1 MPIANETVV
10 FKTIGSLE
18 LELNVYWREHS
29 RGEPVLLYFHGNG
42 SPVQGSRC
50 DILQHMYDGIS
61 KWKYALVSADYR
73 LAPQVSI
80 QEIFADVEDCI
91 RFVRDPHGL
100 AASLPANTIDS
111 MRLAV
116 AGSGGG
122 GYLALLA
129 GLHVGPKPGVVL
141 AISPISDPLGSFFT
155 TSRHWVHWDDIEEAD
170 MPVEIAESLLA
181 ASLDPNGEAVAYHA
195 DDNLGGSDPWRHLLY
210 KVALHRGNLA
220 ELLHLGSA
228 PNAQTDP
235 ANDKWRVA
243 KQLATSGVPAT
254 YIFHGMED
262 DQVGVGQ
269 SEDLMN
275 AVERAFGY
283 EFVQIFTWFA
293 RPDGFGHRFDEM
305 PDDPPDALPYGSTND
320 EEDDRENN
328 AEEDGEQEG
337 VEQEGV
343 EQEGEKTEKE
353 NSEWDTDEEIEK
365 DPADESEDDDDD
377 TIPINK
383 EMNHMYNF
391 MHCVV

>member
-1 MPIANETVV
+1 MPIVTDTIV
-10 FKTIGSLE
+10 FKTIGSPE

-29 RGEPVLLYFHGNG
+29 RGAPVPIYFHGNG
-42 SPVQGSRC
+42 SPLQGARW
-50 DILQHMYDGIS
+50 DIPQHMYDGIS
-61 KWKYALVSADYR
+61 KWKYTLVSADYR
-73 LAPQVSI
+73 LAPQVGI
-80 QEIFADVEDCI
+80 QEIFEDVEDCI
-91 RFVRDPHGL
+91 KFVRDPQGL
-100 AASLPANTIDS
+100 AASLPANTMDS

-129 GLHVGPKPGVVL
+129 GLHVDPKPLVVL

-155 TSRHWVHWDDIEEAD
+155 TSRPWVHWDDIEGAD
-170 MPVEIAESLLA
+170 MPVRIAESLLA
-181 ASLDPNGEAVAYHA
+181 ASLNPNGEAVAYHV
-195 DDNLGGSDPWRHLLY
+195 DDNLAGSDPWRHLLY
-210 KVALHRGNLA
+210 KYALHRGNLA

-254 YIFHGMED
+254 YIFHGTAD

-275 AVERAFGY
+275 AIEGAFTHD
-283 EFVQIFTWFA
+283 FVQIYTWFA
-293 RPDGFGHRFDEM
+293 RPDGFEHGFDEM
-305 PDDPPDALPYGSTND
+305 PDDPPDALPYGSEND
-320 EEDDRENN
+320 KEDDC
-328 AEEDGEQEG
+328 EEDGEEDD
-337 VEQEGV
+337 EQEGG
-343 EQEGEKTEKE
+343 EQEGEQDGKE
-353 NSEWDTDEEIEK
+353 NSEWDTDEEIER
-365 DPADESEDDDDD
+365 DPADESEEDDDDD

-391 MHCVV
+391 MHCFV